1 MQVTGM
7 LHSAAML
14 RHVGFPFLKYW
25 GQIPAKLR
33 SSRSSRATAPFSLS
47 RFFKGGVGK
56 EGKAGLVGRAATLK
70 EALAEKERLYFAQHR
85 SGDAI
90 VKANGVT
97 FEAGIPAKHEIY
109 FSISD
114 STEFRAPTMTLTH
127 RGGIDIEELDPTEIA
142 NRPFDVGAPSSII
155 SPLVQHLPR
164 LWDLVRAMAAL
175 NPAYARARLADTR
188 TNEFLPPPL
197 RR

>member
-1 MQVTGM
+1 M
-7 LHSAAML
+7 
-14 RHVGFPFLKYW
+14 
-25 GQIPAKLR
+25 
-33 SSRSSRATAPFSLS
+33 
-47 RFFKGGVGK
+47 
-56 EGKAGLVGRAATLK
+56 
-70 EALAEKERLYFAQHR
+70 AEKERLCFAQHR

-142 NRPFDVGAPSSII
+142 NIPFDALTGLKAFVVANALSDVGAPSSII